1 MSRIGLVLGGGG
13 ITGAAYEIAVL
24 MAIEMATG
32 WDPND
37 ADVIVGTSA
46 GSFVAALVRGGQLSI
61 DSLVGRSDN
70 RSEVSEHIRS
80 RVFQRTRPMG
90 IARWVR
96 HGILPGV
103 RNPGLTLLLGSPA
116 PFHAGGIAEWLE
128 EQIGSDADGWPD
140 RATVAVAYSLEQRS
154 RVAFGTDDA
163 PDVTL
168 KEAVAASSALPLL
181 FAPYEIDGVHYVD
194 GGVASG
200 THADLVLGSE
210 EPLDLVVVIAPLAA
224 TEERAGAWF
233 HERIFDRVGR
243 SALDEELDVIEE
255 AWPETEVLVIRP
267 LPAVLSAMRPNPMDP
282 AAAVSSF
289 IRALSSLK
297 RDLAKS
303 DVWAILDDHLTSAAR
318 PRPSR

>member
-1 MSRIGLVLGGGG
+1 M
-13 ITGAAYEIAVL
+13 
-24 MAIEMATG
+24 
-32 WDPND
+32 
-37 ADVIVGTSA
+37 IVGTSA
-46 GSFVAALVRGGQLSI
+46 GSFVAALARSGQLSI

-80 RVFQRTRPMG
+80 RVFQRTRRVG
-90 IARWVR
+90 IGRWVR

-103 RNPGLTLLLGSPA
+103 RSPGLTLLLGSPA

-128 EQIGSDADGWPD
+128 EQIGEAAADGWPD
-140 RATVAVAYSLEQRS
+140 RATVAVAYSLEQRA
-154 RVAFGTDDA
+154 RVAFGTEDA
-163 PDVTL
+163 PDVSL
-168 KEAVAASSALPLL
+168 KEAVAASSAVPLL
-181 FAPYEIDGVHYVD
+181 FAPFEIDGVHYVD

-210 EPLDLVVVIAPLAA
+210 APLDLVVVIAPLAA
-224 TEERAGAWF
+224 TEERDGAWF

-243 SALDEELDVIEE
+243 TALDEELDIIE
-255 AWPETEVLVIRP
+255 AVWPETEVLVIRP

-297 RDLAKS
+297 RVLAKS
-303 DVWAILDDHLTSAAR
+303 DVWAVLDEHLTSAAR
-318 PRPSR
+318 PSSSR